1 MTAYCDLDLN
11 IKVGQRT
18 ERMRCPNEAVV
29 MYRMRIE
36 DEWGYRC
43 AEHGTLL
50 RPDIGVMVEPVP
62 VRPTVN
68 RAARETDLDLH
79 MALNTYESP
88 GVPPTVVAVPMGL
101 DVVGANNR
109 RLLVRQFDEGVWI
122 GGCLISDRGHLE
134 MLISYLSSRADAL

>member
-1 MTAYCDLDLN
+1 MTTYCDLMLSVN
-11 IKVGQRT
+11 VGRGV
-18 ERMRCPNEAVV
+18 EEMRCPNEAAV
-29 MYRMRIE
+29 MYRLRPE
-36 DEWGYRC
+36 DEWGFRC

-50 RPDIGVMVEPVP
+50 RPDLGVIVEP
-62 VRPTVN
+62 VRPTVD
-68 RAARETDLDLH
+68 RAARQTDLDLH

-122 GGCLISDRGHLE
+122 GGCLISDRGDLE
-134 MLISYLSSRADAL
+134 MLVSYLSSRADAL

>member
-1 MTAYCDLDLN
+1 MTDPFGPRCDFANVMQGHEDWPPCR
-11 IKVGQRT
+11 Q
-18 ERMRCPNEAVV
+18 PAAVR
-29 MYRMRIE
+29 YRMRVE
-36 DEWGYRC
+36 DSWGYRC

-50 RPDIGVMVEPVP
+50 RPDMGVVVEPVP
-62 VRPTVN
+62 VD
-68 RAARETDLDLH
+68 RAARSTDLDLH

-88 GVPPTVVAVPMGL
+88 GVPPAVVAVPMGL

-122 GGCLISDRGHLE
+122 GGCLISDRGNME